1 MITDKDRSGW
11 FGASDTSYIVGN
23 WNTASFKKWWL
34 AKLGLHASDIS
45 TKAMKVGN
53 AYEHRVLDA
62 LDIKGRDK
70 QILVPELKLR
80 VNLDGNSDDTIY
92 EIKTHKNEFKVSKQY
107 WRQAQVEM
115 FAWKCEYGV
124 VPEIFIVAY
133 RTTEEDYINYFG
145 EIEEDRLSFHKIEY
159 DADFIEN
166 EYLPKLKYLRD
177 CMEKGVMPKE

>member
-1 MITDKDRSGW
+1 MIESKDRSSW
-11 FGASDTSYIVGN
+11 FGASDTSYVVGKR
-23 WNTASFKKWWL
+23 NTDSFKKWWL
-34 AKLGLHASDIS
+34 VKIGLSRNDIS

-53 AYEHRVLDA
+53 AYEHKVLDF
-62 LDIKGRDK
+62 LGVKGRDK

-124 VPEIFIVAY
+124 VPDLFIVAY
-133 RTTEEDYINYFG
+133 RTTEEDYTNYFR
-145 EIEEDRLSFHKIEY
+145 EIEEDRLSFHKVEY
-159 DADFIEN
+159 DAAFIDN

-177 CMEKGVMPKE
+177 CMEKGAMPKE